1 MKNKIIFMSF
11 ANSEYSRTIKRLKK
25 QIFDCENTPF
35 TECYFF
41 SEKDLD
47 KEFLKQLKPWLYR
60 RGYGYWRW
68 KSYLVEKTFKG
79 LSDGDILVYADAG
92 CNFNSKG
99 INRLQEYFQIVQKS
113 TSGIL
118 TFSDK
123 YIEHQY
129 CKSDTASYFN
139 ILQNSEIMNT
149 NQMWAGF
156 FILQK
161 KDTSNLFVQT
171 WKDICITQPQLIT
184 DKASKIPNN
193 KDFIEHRHDQTI
205 FSILAKQMNAVILPP
220 CEISKDNFI
229 NIPFTPARNKEK
241 NKIIQIKRLCLLPWR
256 YTLGCYLKKIKHFYF
271 YNRTAW

>member
-1 MKNKIIFMSF
+1 MENKIVFISF
-11 ANSEYSRTIKRLKK
+11 ANSEYSKTIERLQK
-25 QIFDCENTPF
+25 QLSDCENTPF
-35 TECYFF
+35 TEYHFF

-47 KEFLKQLKPWLYR
+47 KEFLKKLKPWLYR

-68 KSYLVEKTFKG
+68 KSYLVEKTFNT
-79 LSDGDILVYADAG
+79 LADGDILVYADAG
-92 CNFNSKG
+92 CDFNSNA

-118 TFSDK
+118 AFSDK
-123 YIEHQY
+123 QIEYQY
-129 CKSDTASYFN
+129 CKSDTAAFFN
-139 ILQNSEIMNT
+139 ILQNSDIMNT

-184 DKASKIPNN
+184 DKVSKIPNHKN
-193 KDFIEHRHDQTI
+193 FIEHRHDQTI

-220 CEISKDNFI
+220 CEISKDNFSI
-229 NIPFTPARNKEK
+229 FLLFQQE
-241 NKIIQIKRLCLLPWR
+241 IK
-256 YTLGCYLKKIKHFYF
+256 KKIK
-271 YNRTAW
+271 